1 MGLFDFFKKKSERR
15 DGGARTGL
23 SCRGIDGS
31 PADFNDEEFRRERE
45 EQERRAEEDAARQ
58 REFQNAN
65 RSFMLDNGVDVDM
78 FDAEKV
84 MTDSLRTIESICP
97 CMLRFDRGISREEPH
112 ISFSSPTKTG
122 KVPKNV
128 VEAYVCHEER
138 RARTDRHGYE
148 WFEYGDSLRVS
159 ISYLADGR
167 INKFDVVGRHDGSV
181 VNVAIRR
188 KGDSLLMASA
198 GTYGATGEWQSLCP
212 GADPSTGDMLA
223 ALNEEV
229 QRIY

>member
-1 MGLFDFFKKKSERR
+1 
-15 DGGARTGL
+15 
-23 SCRGIDGS
+23 
-31 PADFNDEEFRRERE
+31 
-45 EQERRAEEDAARQ
+45 
-58 REFQNAN
+58 
-65 RSFMLDNGVDVDM
+65 M

-212 GADPSTGDMLA
+212 GADPSTGDILA